1 MIMKKTTGEGFP
13 GALDYVFRKR
23 DCDKE
28 KAPAEHIG
36 GTVWGSMTEM
46 KQQFEAT
53 GKIRPEIGKPVVH
66 FSLSLPS
73 DDGKLDSGKWLDIAE
88 DFMRGMKFPLD
99 TAWVAVRHADT
110 AHDHIHIVASRV
122 SMSGK
127 VWNDSNDFLRG
138 MTVTSQLEKKYGLTL
153 TDKERKER
161 KIKNSDYA
169 RARKGVLSARV
180 KIMNLVDQTLMVH
193 PAYSDFKRA
202 LEASGVTV
210 IGYRSSKKAR
220 LKGITFEL
228 SGVRVKGSQLGRG
241 YSAPGLIARGLKDY
255 DKEDVPGKTAKSS
268 DSVARTASSGIK
280 DKNTGSCIKK
290 SSRSLP
296 VMGAKTAAALSAAV
310 GFNPCRGCLNPTN
323 CDMCVHKVFKQVMQ
337 QKNRYES

>member
-1 MIMKKTTGEGFP
+1 MIANKTTGEGFSP
-13 GALDYVFRKR
+13 ILDYVLRKR
-23 DCDKE
+23 ACDMG

-36 GTVWGSMTEM
+36 GTVWGDITEM
-46 KQQFEAT
+46 TQQFEAT
-53 GKIRPEIGKPVVH
+53 VKMRPTIKNPVIH

-73 DDGKLDSGKWLDIAE
+73 GDGRLDSLRWLDIAE
-88 DFMRGMKFPLD
+88 DFMCGMRFPLD

-110 AHDHIHIVASRV
+110 AHDHVHIVASRI

-127 VWNDSNDFLRG
+127 VWDDSNDFLRG
-138 MTVTSQLEKKYGLTL
+138 MAVTSHLEKEYGLAR
-153 TDKERKER
+153 TDKKRKGR
-161 KIKNSDYA
+161 RIKASDFN
-169 RARKGVLSARV
+169 RAQRGVLSERV
-180 KIMNLVDQTLMVH
+180 KIMELVDQALALH
-193 PAYSDFKRA
+193 PAYEDFKRI
-202 LEASGVTV
+202 LGASGVTV

-268 DSVARTASSGIK
+268 DSVVRTASNGIK

-290 SSRSLP
+290 DSKGLP
-296 VMGAKTAAALSAAV
+296 VMGAKTAAALSAII

-323 CDMCVHKVFKQVMQ
+323 CGMCAHKAFKQMMQ

>member
-1 MIMKKTTGEGFP
+1 MKKTTGEGFP

-53 GKIRPEIGKPVVH
+53 GKKRPEIRKPVVH